1 MDDVAPR
8 PRPRLPALADL
19 SLGAKFVGLT
29 AGLILL
35 LSVTAFISLR
45 SSAETVREL
54 RIVVDRAIPA
64 YGALARS
71 HIRSLEQGLELR
83 RALLLAEDPAA
94 SDDAIARRE
103 EAFLAA
109 QTSFRRELAEAKAL
123 LEDQR
128 LSFSSEK
135 AVAGLARLGES
146 LPALEALA
154 ESYQADA
161 TACLAAATARSLAEA
176 QACLP
181 AVDGLRDRLS
191 AGLEDARAGMFA
203 ALQGMAE
210 DVEARQARAELA
222 VTAVFVLSSILGL
235 GVAAFAAV
243 RLIRAIRSLMHGA
256 ELVERGNL
264 EARIE
269 MKRRDEI
276 GRLASSF
283 NRMTEGLRMRERIRE
298 MFGRYVDPRIAE
310 QLIEA
315 RDQPDERGHRRDVA
329 VLFCDLAGFT
339 NLSERVE
346 AEKLVEFLNAYFSR
360 LAKEIAATDGVIDK
374 YIGDA
379 VMAYWC
385 PPFVP
390 ETEEAPRAADAAL
403 RCLEQVSA
411 LAADAR
417 AIFGAD
423 GGGSSGGG
431 SSGGGSSGGGS
442 SGGGSSGGGSSGD
455 SGAGYE
461 PQIRIGIASGP
472 GITGSIG
479 AEARRN
485 YTVIGDTVN
494 LASRIEGANKLY
506 GTSNLIDGRTA
517 AALEATFELREI
529 DRVLLPGIDAPQAL
543 FEIVGR
549 KGAVT
554 AAASALGAAYA
565 QGLAAY
571 RRSDWAA
578 ASEGFAEALRLA
590 PADGPSL
597 AMQLRTE
604 TLAAMPA
611 EAGGFSGVWRIGK
624 EDMV

>member
-1 MDDVAPR
+1 MNPPTVDDAARR
-8 PRPRLPALADL
+8 PRARIPAIADL

-35 LSVTAFISLR
+35 LSVSAFISLR
-45 SSAETVREL
+45 SSAETVREI
-54 RIVVDRAIPA
+54 RTVVDFAIPA

-71 HIRSLEQGLELR
+71 HIRSLEQAVELR
-83 RALLLAEDPAA
+83 RTLLLAEDPTA
-94 SDDAIARRE
+94 SDDAIALHQQ
-103 EAFLAA
+103 AFLTA
-109 QTSFRRELAEAKAL
+109 QAGFKRELADAERL
-123 LEDQR
+123 LDEERQNT
-128 LSFSSEK
+128 SSQ
-135 AVAGLARLGES
+135 LAAAELGRLGEA
-146 LPALEALA
+146 LPGLKALA
-154 ESYQADA
+154 GTYETEAGS
-161 TACLAAATARSLAEA
+161 CLAAAAARSLSEA
-176 QACLP
+176 RACLP
-181 AVDGLRDRLS
+181 RADGLRDQLS
-191 AGLEDARAGMFA
+191 QRLEDTRAGMFSI
-203 ALQGMAE
+203 LQHMATE
-210 DVEARQARAELA
+210 VKAHQARADMA
-222 VTAVFVLSSILGL
+222 TIVVFGLSSILGL
-235 GVAAFAAV
+235 GVAAFGAA
-243 RLIRAIRSLMHGA
+243 RIIRAIRSVVQGA
-256 ELVERGNL
+256 EAVEGGNL

-269 MKRRDEI
+269 MARRDEI
-276 GRLASSF
+276 GRLAASF

-298 MFGRYVDPRIAE
+298 MFGKYVDPRIAE
-310 QLIEA
+310 QLIES
-315 RDQPDERGHRRDVA
+315 RDRLAERGNRRNVA

-339 NLSERVE
+339 ALSERVE
-346 AEKLVEFLNAYFSR
+346 AEKLVEFLNAYFSL

-390 ETEEAPRAADAAL
+390 KDEESARAADAAL
-403 RCLEQVSA
+403 RCLAQRPA
-411 LAADAR
+411 LSVAAR
-417 AIFGAD
+417 EIFGS
-423 GGGSSGGG
+423 GS
-431 SSGGGSSGGGS
+431 
-442 SGGGSSGGGSSGD
+442 
-455 SGAGYE
+455 AGYK
-461 PQIRIGIASGP
+461 PKLRIGIASGP

-479 AEARRN
+479 AETRRN

-506 GTSNLIDGRTA
+506 GTTNLVDGRTA
-517 AALEATFELREI
+517 AALAGTFELREI
-529 DRVLLPGIDAPQAL
+529 DRVLLPGIDAAQAL

-554 AAASALGAAYA
+554 AETSALGAAYA

-571 RRSDWAA
+571 RRGDWAA